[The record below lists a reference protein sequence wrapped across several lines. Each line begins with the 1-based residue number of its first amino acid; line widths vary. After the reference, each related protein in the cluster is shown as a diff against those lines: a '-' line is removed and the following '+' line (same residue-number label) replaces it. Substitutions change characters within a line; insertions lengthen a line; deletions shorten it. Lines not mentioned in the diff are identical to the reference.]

1 MKLFNDQIFNPYWV
15 VGFVDGEGCFS
26 VGVFKNKT
34 LRLGYQV
41 QLEFSITQHRR
52 DLELLLQF
60 VEFFGCGYVA
70 PDGPLKSKF
79 LVRDLSDLNRVIIP
93 FFQSY
98 PLRTIKQ
105 LDFNS
110 FTSVATM
117 MSRKEHLT
125 EQGLLDIQLIKG
137 SMNRNRTFE
146 APNK

>member
-1 MKLFNDQIFNPYWV
+1 MKLFNERIFNPYWV
-15 VGFVDGEGCFS
+15 VGFVVGEGCLS

-41 QLEFSITQHRR
+41 QLEFSITQHKR
-52 DLELLLQF
+52 DHDLLLQF
-60 VEFFGCGYVA
+60 IEFFGCGYVA
-70 PDGPLKSKF
+70 PDGPLKYKY

-98 PLRTIKQ
+98 PLRTVKQ

-110 FTSVATM
+110 FASVATM
-117 MSRKEHLT
+117 MNNKKHLT
-125 EQGLLDIQLIKG
+125 EQGLLDIQQIKG
-137 SMNRNRTFE
+137 CMNRSRIFE

>member
-1 MKLFNDQIFNPYWV
+1 M
-15 VGFVDGEGCFS
+15 
-26 VGVFKNKT
+26 GVFKNKT

-52 DLELLLQF
+52 DHGLLLQF

-70 PDGPLKSKF
+70 PDGPLKFKY

-93 FFQSY
+93 
-98 PLRTIKQ
+98 LRTVKQ

-110 FTSVATM
+110 FASVATM
-117 MSRKEHLT
+117 MNRKEHLT
-125 EQGLLDIQLIKG
+125 EQGLLGIQQIKG
-137 SMNRNRTFE
+137 CMNRNRTYE

>member
-1 MKLFNDQIFNPYWV
+1 MKLFNERIFNPYWV

-26 VGVFKNKT
+26 VGVFKNKS

-41 QLEFSITQHRR
+41 QLEFCVTQHIR
-52 DLELLLQF
+52 DHNLLLQF
-60 VEFFGCGYVA
+60 IEFFGCGYVTT
-70 PDGPLKSKF
+70 DGPMKYKY

-110 FTSVATM
+110 FASVASM
-117 MSRKEHLT
+117 MNDKKHLT
-125 EQGLLDIQLIKG
+125 EQGLLDIQKIKG
-137 SMNRNRTFE
+137 SMNRNRKFE
-146 APNK
+146 APDK